1 MCAAW
6 FHWNK
11 VHPLERRAMSKFFDK
26 LSAAKTPRI
35 YKEYRDF
42 IINKYRENPKQA
54 LTLSEVRRMVTGD
67 VNSLSRVF
75 DFQEHWGQIN
85 QQVAGDEAEA
95 EGPGPSLSVMDPYPS
110 GINVVRMPVVNAA
123 RIQGIATFESSG
135 RWEVLCGGWATRGDT
150 ARFGRGLS
158 VMCWKLVEVVQR
170 RRLCCPFISVF
181 FDCLEL

>member
-1 MCAAW
+1 
-6 FHWNK
+6 
-11 VHPLERRAMSKFFDK
+11 MSKFFDK

-75 DFQEHWGQIN
+75 DFLEHWGLIN

-123 RIQGIATFESSG
+123 RI
-135 RWEVLCGGWATRGDT
+135 
-150 ARFGRGLS
+150 
-158 VMCWKLVEVVQR
+158 
-170 RRLCCPFISVF
+170 
-181 FDCLEL
+181 